1 MSEGVAVKTAKKN
14 LTGIVKGVFVA
25 LLTSVVGILIFAV
38 VLKFVLLN
46 DLTIKIVNQIIKIL
60 SVFFGVK
67 VAIKDNKSNGVL
79 KGMLVGS
86 LYTIFSYLLFSIL
99 SNSFSFGLTLL
110 IDILFSCIFAVIF
123 GIILVNSKDKT

>member
-110 IDILFSCIFAVIF
+110 IDIFFSCIFAVIF